1 MVSDSLRTS
10 HHIFTPPTSMFSW
23 TLPVCFLR
31 LRFFDLFLLLLK
43 LCDDCTHLLVWEL
56 DCTMLRQ
63 TKYLYTKNKN
73 KIENGLLW
81 TRVTLASVT
90 FSKDKVVEYRLQR
103 HKACSTPHNLLLC
116 AVCFWVRIS
125 SNPNLNVWCAFMFSD
140 IFRVVFVL
148 YRCTCLCV
156 CVCVGVLVFLR
167 FLLTAVTLTPKLK
180 RLCL

>member
-1 MVSDSLRTS
+1 
-10 HHIFTPPTSMFSW
+10 
-23 TLPVCFLR
+23 
-31 LRFFDLFLLLLK
+31 
-43 LCDDCTHLLVWEL
+43 
-56 DCTMLRQ
+56 MLRQ
-63 TKYLYTKNKN
+63 TKYLYAKNIN

-125 SNPNLNVWCAFMFSD
+125 SNPNLNVWCAFTFSD

-148 YRCTCLCV
+148 CGCTYLCV
-156 CVCVGVLVFLR
+156 CMCGCSCIPTVSAYCSYPNPKTKAALLVVSSTYFTYELDYT
-167 FLLTAVTLTPKLK
+167 FS
-180 RLCL
+180 LCLMIQAGS

>member
-1 MVSDSLRTS
+1 MIIKRNGFWLPSYFSSYFSSTYFHVFLDTS
-10 HHIFTPPTSMFSW
+10 GVFSSAQIF
-23 TLPVCFLR
+23 
-31 LRFFDLFLLLLK
+31 FFFFFASSETVRWLYSF
-43 LCDDCTHLLVWEL
+43 WEL

-63 TKYLYTKNKN
+63 TKYLYAKNIN

-125 SNPNLNVWCAFMFSD
+125 SNPNLNVWCAFTFSD

-148 YRCTCLCV
+148 CGCTYLCV
-156 CVCVGVLVFLR
+156 CMWVFLYSYG
-167 FLLTAVTLTPKLK
+167 FCLLQLP
-180 RLCL
+180 

>member
-1 MVSDSLRTS
+1 
-10 HHIFTPPTSMFSW
+10 
-23 TLPVCFLR
+23 
-31 LRFFDLFLLLLK
+31 
-43 LCDDCTHLLVWEL
+43 
-56 DCTMLRQ
+56 MLRQ

-125 SNPNLNVWCAFMFSD
+125 SNPNLNMWCAFTFSD
-140 IFRVVFVL
+140 IFRVLLFCMGV
-148 YRCTCLCV
+148 RICV
-156 CVCVGVLVFLR
+156 CSCILW

-180 RLCL
+180 RLVISSTYFTYELNYTFCLCLMIQAGS